1 VRAGIANVRW
11 PGRLEIVRERPRVI
25 LDGAH
30 NPAGVE
36 ALVRELPAFAEGRPI
51 HLVFGVLA
59 DKRWPEMVERLG
71 REIAD
76 ATVVP
81 VRERRSEDPAR
92 VAELFRRFVP
102 TRVETDAATAVGRLL
117 DDPAY
122 GDDVVLVVGSLFLVG
137 EVGTLLR

>member
-1 VRAGIANVRW
+1 M
-11 PGRLEIVRERPRVI
+11 
-25 LDGAH
+25 
-30 NPAGVE
+30 
-36 ALVRELPAFAEGRPI
+36 
-51 HLVFGVLA
+51 FGVLA

-102 TRVETDAATAVGRLL
+102 TRVESDAAAAVARWL
-117 DDPAY
+117 DDPAC